1 MSTGTNVTNPAP
13 RSLRHAQEVI
23 REAQHELNQLLR
35 QRVTIMRRI
44 GTVKQRLICL
54 AVAFGDEVLTAEVLQ
69 VLGRGNTRKQPGFTR
84 ACRLILMEAGI
95 PLEARQGMRE
105 LDRRFPKLVEHL
117 KDPLA
122 SVTPVFNRRSPA
134 ARCVLSPTVRD
145 AGCGSGSPTP
155 ATARKSLILGR
166 RPTGDSVHQAVET
179 PVASASWKL
188 AMFKHQL
195 PRENR
200 YSVARRTAGFSP
212 RLWFTFDQET

>member
-122 SVTPVFNRRSPA
+122 SVTTVFNR
-134 ARCVLSPTVRD
+134 L
-145 AGCGSGSPTP
+145 
-155 ATARKSLILGR
+155 
-166 RPTGDSVHQAVET
+166 
-179 PVASASWKL
+179 VASAEVRSFPNGTGRRVWEWI
-188 AMFKHQL
+188 AD
-195 PRENR
+195 PGNGAEVS
-200 YSVARRTAGFSP
+200 YPRTATDWRQRPPSSRDSSCFGQLETRDVQAPTSTREQVFS
-212 RLWFTFDQET
+212 RTQDSGLLTTIVVHI